1 MKFTKILIATSLIF
15 FTSYSQAGFKTYEAE
30 IDESEWIFEGN
41 LLTCNLQHKVPRYGN
56 AVFKKQAG
64 KKQDLVFGLSYRMHP
79 VSAVKVASVQ
89 SLSPSWLP
97 KQRSRNLGE
106 LPIKNGGNIFVTKN
120 TATWKLLNEL
130 ETGRFPTFNYQ
141 EFDSIEDQVSVSL
154 SAVGFRKPYDQ
165 FLDCLSELVP
175 FKLEE
180 LAQMTLRF
188 DFDQHKIR
196 SKYKDQLKALAAYI
210 RYDPNLE
217 VVVVNGYTDS
227 KGSRGYNDK
236 LAQRRIDSVKELLT
250 LEGAAL
256 SRIKTLAYGE
266 KNPVASNR
274 KASGR
279 ALNRRVYIKV
289 SHVQ

>member
-1 MKFTKILIATSLIF
+1 
-15 FTSYSQAGFKTYEAE
+15 
-30 IDESEWIFEGN
+30 
-41 LLTCNLQHKVPRYGN
+41 
-56 AVFKKQAG
+56 
-64 KKQDLVFGLSYRMHP
+64 
-79 VSAVKVASVQ
+79 
-89 SLSPSWLP
+89 
-97 KQRSRNLGE
+97 
-106 LPIKNGGNIFVTKN
+106 
-120 TATWKLLNEL
+120 
-130 ETGRFPTFNYQ
+130 
-141 EFDSIEDQVSVSL
+141 
-154 SAVGFRKPYDQ
+154 
-165 FLDCLSELVP
+165 
-175 FKLEE
+175 
-180 LAQMTLRF
+180 MTLRF

-250 LEGAAL
+250 LEGADL